1 MDITVTV
8 RIEEGGKLVATAQK
22 FITIGKEDADGVSH
36 LARQAV
42 FDAFD
47 TRAQTIRAKGR
58 AEEADPPEFPTYVGY
73 DGKEHAEY

>member
-1 MDITVTV
+1 MDIIITV

-22 FITIGKEDADGVSH
+22 FVTIGKEDADGVSH

-47 TRAQTIRAKGR
+47 TRAQTIRAK
-58 AEEADPPEFPTYVGY
+58 EE
-73 DGKEHAEY
+73 K

>member
-22 FITIGKEDADGVSH
+22 FITIGKEDPEGVSN

-42 FDAFD
+42 FNAFD
-47 TRAQTIRAKGR
+47 TRAQTIRAKRR
-58 AEEADPPEFPTYVGY
+58 AEETDPPEFPTYVGS
-73 DGKEHAEY
+73 DGREHGEF

>member
-58 AEEADPPEFPTYVGY
+58 AEEADPPEFPTYVGS
-73 DGKEHAEY
+73 DGREHGEF

>member
-1 MDITVTV
+1 MDIIITV

-22 FITIGKEDADGVSH
+22 FVTIGKEDPEGVSN
-36 LARQAV
+36 LARLAV

-47 TRAQTIRAKGR
+47 TRAETIRAKR
-58 AEEADPPEFPTYVGY
+58 REEEADPPEFPTYVGY

>member
-1 MDITVTV
+1 MDIIITV

-22 FITIGKEDADGVSH
+22 FVTIGKEDADGVSH
-36 LARQAV
+36 LARLAA

-47 TRAQTIRAKGR
+47 MRAQTIRAKRR
-58 AEEADPPEFPTYVGY
+58 AEETDPPEFPTYVGS

>member
-8 RIEEGGKLVATAQK
+8 RIEEGGKLMAPAQK
-22 FITIGKEDADGVSH
+22 FITIGKEDPEGVSN

-42 FDAFD
+42 FNAFD
-47 TRAQTIRAKGR
+47 TRAQGLRLQAR
-58 AEEADPPEFPTYVGY
+58 AEEADPPEFPTYMGS